1 MPRDTMT
8 AEERVQTVIELGVP
22 DRVLDTYRRRE
33 IFAMISASVSRFVP

>member
-22 DRVLDTYRRRE
+22 DRDLGTYHRRE
-33 IFAMISASVSRFVP
+33 IFVMIRASVSRFVP